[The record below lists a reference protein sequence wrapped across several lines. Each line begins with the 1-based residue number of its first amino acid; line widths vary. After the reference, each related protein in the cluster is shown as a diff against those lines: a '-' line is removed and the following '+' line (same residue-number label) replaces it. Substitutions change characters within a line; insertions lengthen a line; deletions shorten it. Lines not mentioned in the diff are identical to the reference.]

1 MEENIIINQK
11 DLIIGTEINAKI
23 KTADIVLTNNNEM
36 ITIYLDFGWD
46 GYGQGLPLYNLESSQ
61 FKNWVHNI
69 MKVLEVSNWSE
80 VQGKY
85 CRIIR
90 DKDDALGN
98 IIGIKNIINN
108 KQFMFNTNS
117 EEIEKILIK

>member
-1 MEENIIINQK
+1 MEENEVINQK

-23 KTADIVLTNNNEM
+23 KIADIVLTNDNET
-36 ITIYLDFGWD
+36 ITVYLDFSWN
-46 GYGQGLPLYNLESSQ
+46 GYGQGIPFYKLESSQ
-61 FKNWVHNI
+61 FKNWIHNI

-90 DKDDALGN
+90 DKDDASGN
-98 IIGIKNIINN
+98 IIGIKNIIND
-108 KQFMFNTNS
+108 KQFMFSITNN
-117 EEIEKILIK
+117 